1 MPGKKNKSIFRR
13 PLRWGLRVIFFL
25 LIFSFIQVIALRFI
39 NPPFT
44 ASMAW
49 DRIKNRGA
57 VRPVGLRNQWQ
68 ELSEISPHL
77 RRAVLAGEDQRFLS
91 HYGFDLIEMNDAIK
105 DTLLKNN
112 QRGASTITMQVA
124 RTIFLWPDRSWG
136 RKIAEA
142 YYTVLIEV
150 FWSKK
155 RILEIYLNTVDWGSR
170 TRGAEAASKKYFNV
184 TSARISRSQ
193 ASFLAAILPSPHT
206 WSPTK
211 PNARVLR
218 RQKKILKD
226 MDKMPLGFGKK

>member
-1 MPGKKNKSIFRR
+1 MPGKKNKSILRR
-13 PLRWGLRVIFFL
+13 LSGWGLRVVFLL
-25 LIFSFIQVIALRFI
+25 LIFSLLQVITLRFI

-49 DRIKNRGA
+49 DRIKDRGA
-57 VRPVGLRNQWQ
+57 VRPVGLRSQWQ

-77 RRAVLAGEDQRFLS
+77 RRAVLAGEDQRFLT

-142 YYTVLIEV
+142 YYRVLIEV
-150 FWSKK
+150 FSCKK
-155 RILEIYLNTVDWGSR
+155 RILEIILNTV
-170 TRGAEAASKKYFNV
+170 N
-184 TSARISRSQ
+184 
-193 ASFLAAILPSPHT
+193 
-206 WSPTK
+206 
-211 PNARVLR
+211 
-218 RQKKILKD
+218 
-226 MDKMPLGFGKK
+226 